1 MKRLRD
7 KVGVRKGYL
16 LIMHGPGELDSESER
31 IEFRPLFL
39 GFNLIEEAT
48 RLLVDV
54 RSDSER

>member
-7 KVGVRKGYL
+7 MVGARKGYL